1 MILERMRAVNFTK
14 YTATIALVFFSVYFI
29 YGLFRLPF
37 LQYLVSL
44 STGGIVYGL
53 TDSYELSTISL
64 LCINFLFTVV
74 NKKEGFTNQ
83 DPVAQITQRVAQM
96 KKAGIQGIG
105 SPMSEGFEDAA
116 AKDHTLEDKESENSD
131 AVTGTSKPANVKD
144 VKKPVNSEANESF
157 KSENGLFKLGEI
169 PSDEA
174 GGFHIDAGTT
184 VINALK
190 SLNPDQITAM
200 TKDTQQLIE
209 TQKSLMTMLKTFTPM
224 VNEGKQMMDTFNTM
238 FTPAMGTMKTSSD
251 MLGGVKTK

>member
-1 MILERMRAVNFTK
+1 MRTVRFTK
-14 YTATIALVFFSVYFI
+14 YTSTIALVFFSIYFL

-44 STGGIVYGL
+44 SIGGIVYGL

-64 LCINFLFTVV
+64 LCSHFIFSVV
-74 NKKEGFTNQ
+74 KKEGFTNQ
-83 DPVAQITQRVAQM
+83 VPSEGPVRQIVERVQNI
-96 KKAGIQGIG
+96 KRNLQGVG
-105 SPMSEGFEDAA
+105 SPMSEGFEDAD
-116 AKDHTLEDKESENSD
+116 AKDHTLEDKAGDEKEET
-131 AVTGTSKPANVKD
+131 VTTARSKPAKVKE
-144 VKKPVNSEANESF
+144 VKKSEEEPF
-157 KSENGLFKLGEI
+157 KNENGLFKLGEI
-169 PSDEA
+169 PSDAA

-184 VINALK
+184 VVNALK

-238 FTPAMGTMKTSSD
+238 FTPAMGSMKTSSD
-251 MLGGVKTK
+251 MLGGVKS